1 MSILTEKIET
11 EIPDERKQCEAVKE
25 GVRSGE
31 FEPAAAAAA

>member
-11 EIPDERKQCEAVKE
+11 EVPDEGKQVEAVKE

-31 FEPAAAAAA
+31 FELAAAAAA